1 MVSNVKLIIKAAN
14 QKYEDFI
21 VENFDLDT
29 TIRNLKTHLTVNYP
43 SNPDTDSIR
52 LIYSG
57 KLLHDHWTLKEC
69 IRHVCKMRFVDSYY
83 CILHILQIK
92 KKNFLLLLTQRTP
105 IRLTSYISFIRLLK
119 LKKKRTIL
127 I

>member
-1 MVSNVKLIIKAAN
+1 MASNVKLIIKAAN

-43 SNPDTDSIR
+43 SNPDTDTIR

-83 CILHILQIK
+83 CIFFNK
-92 KKNFLLLLTQRTP
+92 KKIFLFFF
-105 IRLTSYISFIRLLK
+105 SFSHKELQFVSHHTYRSFGYSNS
-119 LKKKRTIL
+119 KRKEL
-127 I
+127 F